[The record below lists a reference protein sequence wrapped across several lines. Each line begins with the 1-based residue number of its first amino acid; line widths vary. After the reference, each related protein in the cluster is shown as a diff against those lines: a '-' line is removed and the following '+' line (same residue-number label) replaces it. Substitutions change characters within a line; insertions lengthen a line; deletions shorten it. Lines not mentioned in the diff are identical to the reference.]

1 MGIYYWHKPSG
12 TVTRKPPNVKSPLH
26 TATTLTPPEKKFSIK
41 EFVNSELFKKFTEST
56 TTEISSNSSSTT
68 REFEDAKCI
77 IDCESR
83 IKNEN
88 ASSKICSSDFSS
100 SSASSSMSSSYC
112 STQHLESKVKNNTT
126 ESTSLENSNSKVTRF
141 YVRSLGWV
149 KIDEGDLTPE
159 RSSKAVNKCI
169 NDLSKGIKDI
179 NDVVAR
185 WGQGKDLYMDLQD
198 NILLLIDP
206 IDDKILNKQAITSIR
221 VWGVGRDN
229 GR

>member
-1 MGIYYWHKPSG
+1 
-12 TVTRKPPNVKSPLH
+12 VTRKPPNVQSPINS
-26 TATTLTPPEKKFSIK
+26 TTLTPPEKNFSIK

-56 TTEISSNSSSTT
+56 SSEVSSSSSTNKLSQKY
-68 REFEDAKCI
+68 EDEQKFQTNNQSNSNLNKHLK
-77 IDCESR
+77 DP
-83 IKNEN
+83 EN
-88 ASSKICSSDFSS
+88 ASSKMCSSDFSS

-112 STQHLESKVKNNTT
+112 STQNLEAKIKNSTT
-126 ESTSLENSNSKVTRF
+126 LDTSSLENSKSKLTRF

-149 KIDEGDLTPE
+149 KIDESDLTPE

-169 NDLSKGIKDI
+169 NDLSRGIKDI

-206 IDDKILNKQAITSIR
+206 IDEKILNKQSITSIR